1 MASSIE
7 NPHFGTALDDFLAED
22 GLLESVNSTA
32 ASRVSAWRKD
42 EFGRSLWQ
50 VAQSG
55 YDVFVSQD
63 DGPLVHVT
71 DENADALGVNATAY
85 DSDASIV
92 IDSSAG
98 VVRPRI
104 YLNFEPRQASDLY
117 VVYNA
122 ALTPDQRPQELCV
135 QRQSGA
141 SGDTVY
147 VNGFGYLFCRSYE
160 AGHAI
165 RLGGVGDVYRRYG
178 DGHAIRY
185 DGTGELQDG
194 ECYEVIRRHLG
205 RVAHI
210 AQVDPDAPSFDP
222 GHGDVERGKDRHFRH
237 SGIALRAGDGPG
249 TVHGEDCRYD
259 RPKRRRH
266 LPDAHY
272 RPWPSKKD
280 REDKE
285 LEYFFR
291 SWIASDSSLS
301 DGDLV
306 CVDSRERPD
315 RIVRNRKT
323 GREYGVE
330 LTSVYL
336 DDKSVIDHHR
346 LLTSRM
352 DRELLLYPED
362 ARKYRHCIAK
372 KVREKIDK
380 AQSYDNQRDLIL
392 AVYLN
397 ELVLYQDF
405 EDELRNFMRRDPAF
419 RDVAPFVRIVF
430 TGIGDGVV
438 YP

>member
-7 NPHFGTALDDFLAED
+7 NPHLGTALDDFLAED
-22 GLLESVNSTA
+22 GLLDSANRTA
-32 ASRVSAWRKD
+32 DARVSAWQGDEDRK
-42 EFGRSLWQ
+42 SLWQ

-55 YDVFVSQD
+55 YDVFVFQD
-63 DGPLVHVT
+63 DGPLVRVT
-71 DENADALGVNATAY
+71 DENADALGVSATAW
-85 DSDASIV
+85 DSDASVIV
-92 IDSSAG
+92 LG
-98 VVRPRI
+98 RI

-117 VVYNA
+117 VVYSA
-122 ALTPDQRPQELCV
+122 ASTLDQRPQELCV
-135 QRQSGA
+135 QRQVGA
-141 SGDTVY
+141 GGDTVY
-147 VNGFGYLFCRSYE
+147 VNGFGYLFSGSDQ

-185 DGTGELQDG
+185 DGAGKTKDG
-194 ECYEVIRRHLG
+194 DCYDVIRRHLG
-205 RVAHI
+205 RIAHI

-222 GHGDVERGKDRHFRH
+222 GHGDVERGEDSH
-237 SGIALRAGDGPG
+237 SGIALRAGGGPG

-272 RPWPSKKD
+272 QTWPSDKKD

-285 LEYFFR
+285 LEYFFH

-306 CVDSRERPD
+306 CIGSRERPD

-323 GREYGVE
+323 GKEYGVE

-336 DDKSVIDHHR
+336 DDKSVIDRHR

-352 DRELLLYPED
+352 KPEPLLYPED
-362 ARKYRHCIAK
+362 VDNYLPRIAK
-372 KVREKIDK
+372 KVQEKVDK

-397 ELVLYQDF
+397 EWILSPDF
-405 EDELRNFMRRDPAF
+405 EDELRNFMRRHPAF

-430 TGIGDGVV
+430 TGIDDGVV

>member
-1 MASSIE
+1 MTSSIE
-7 NPHFGTALDDFLAED
+7 NPHLGTSLDDFLAED
-22 GLLESVNSTA
+22 GLLDSANRTA
-32 ASRVSAWRKD
+32 DARVSAWQGDKD
-42 EFGRSLWQ
+42 RRSLWQ

-71 DENADALGVNATAY
+71 DENADALGVNATAW

-92 IDSSAG
+92 TDSSAG

-104 YLNFEPRQASDLY
+104 FLNFKPRQASNLY
-117 VVYNA
+117 VVYSA
-122 ALTPDQRPQELCV
+122 ASTPDQRPQELCV
-135 QRQSGA
+135 QRQVGA
-141 SGDTVY
+141 GGDTVY
-147 VNGFGYLFCRSYE
+147 VNGFGYLFSGSDQ

-185 DGTGELQDG
+185 DGAGKTKDG
-194 ECYEVIRRHLG
+194 ECYDVIRRHLG
-205 RVAHI
+205 RIAHI

-222 GHGDVERGKDRHFRH
+222 GHGDVERGEDSH

-249 TVHGEDCRYD
+249 TVHGEDCRDD
-259 RPKRRRH
+259 RPKRRRN

-272 RPWPSKKD
+272 RPWPSDKKD

-291 SWIASDSSLS
+291 SWIASDSSLR

-306 CVDSRERPD
+306 CVDNRERPD

-323 GREYGVE
+323 GKEYGVE

-352 DRELLLYPED
+352 EGELLLYPED

-397 ELVLYQDF
+397 ERVLYRDF
-405 EDELRNFMRRDPAF
+405 KDELRNFMRRDPAF

-430 TGIGDGVV
+430 TGIGHGVV